1 MYVKD
6 NMVSSPVTIRPEQ
19 SVSEAVDLMSENNLH
34 RLPVVD
40 GNGKLVGLVTE
51 SLITSNTPNNA
62 TSLSVFEL
70 NYLLN
75 KLSIADIMIK
85 DVKTISQDE
94 FVEIAAQKMLDN
106 EISCLPVVDEK
117 DKVIG
122 IITDKDIFQAFIEL
136 LGHKKQGTRFIFAA
150 TDTPGEFAPIAK
162 LFGDN
167 DANLESLAVYHT
179 PGRGAEI
186 VVKASGEIS
195 VEDMAQILVDAGYTL
210 KGIVQTTKFGTV
222 RNYEIPEKSK

>member
-85 DVKTISQDE
+85 DVVTIGKE
-94 FVEIAAQKMLDN
+94 ALLEEAATLLRKND
-106 EISCLPVVDEK
+106 IGCLPVVNEENDL
-117 DKVIG
+117 IG
-122 IITDKDIFQAFIEL
+122 IITHNDIFTAFIDL
-136 LGHKKQGTRFIFAA
+136 LGYNHNGIRYVISIP
-150 TDTPGEFAPIAK
+150 DDHPGIM
-162 LFGDN
+162 
-167 DANLESLAVYHT
+167 
-179 PGRGAEI
+179 
-186 VVKASGEIS
+186 
-195 VEDMAQILVDAGYTL
+195 EDICRIL
-210 KGIVQTTKFGTV
+210 
-222 RNYEIPEKSK
+222 SH